1 MISKGE
7 SLTVEFKHGSITDI
21 SAIYR
26 VMCAFANSKG
36 GHMILGVDDNGT
48 IVGCESKCVDV
59 IKQQAN
65 ELLEEMRFDDDIK
78 SFLQKVALRTA
89 TLADLTPQI
98 LEWINSESIADKIG
112 LSIKGV

>member
-1 MISKGE
+1 MIPVHSNPMIVKNCVANIKKCE
-7 SLTVEFKHGSITDI
+7 KWPLTEDTVSGYLN
-21 SAIYR
+21 A
-26 VMCAFANSKG
+26 
-36 GHMILGVDDNGT
+36 
-48 IVGCESKCVDV
+48 
-59 IKQQAN
+59 KQQAN

>member
-1 MISKGE
+1 MIFGLNT
-7 SLTVEFKHGSITDI
+7 SLLNKRQKTD
-21 SAIYR
+21 SRFNWYH
-26 VMCAFANSKG
+26 N
-36 GHMILGVDDNGT
+36 
-48 IVGCESKCVDV
+48 